1 MLSFLIIYT
10 SSIII
15 FFPRENELDEK
26 IIYAALF
33 ASFPFSQL
41 LLGFISLLSIFFG
54 ISKIPLLIFSII
66 ILFFSILIN
75 KNCLSKLF
83 KIKTFLDNEIR
94 NFFNKSNINKL
105 QKVYLYLIVLLLILI
120 FLSSVGP
127 INHPDSADY
136 HVGYPYQY
144 YLRGKF
150 FVDGGL
156 HQGLL
161 GLADYA
167 NLAFVQ
173 ENNIWLIRFV
183 QIINLPLIITF
194 LSRSIKNNFYLIAFL
209 SVPTI
214 IQWSTI
220 GKPLFLG
227 ESSLIVLYIIWKS
240 NKSIY
245 TIKLLLISIISCVT
259 FKISSIII
267 ITPILIDLT
276 LNLLID
282 EQKNKKIVQ
291 SIKYILTSK
300 LILISLLALICITIS
315 RFLITGNFFY
325 PLLANLFNK
334 NDELV
339 INFANFISSYNRE
352 NLFFIRIFLPNS
364 FSDLGSSLGP
374 SIWILFISLI
384 FVNLNSK
391 KKKIIKSCDSLLF
404 ICLAQLV
411 LLILVCQ
418 GRADYYVAPLII
430 LIYKSEELI
439 NSIKK
444 YKIKF
449 LFYIATI
456 SQFFI
461 IILFLFSSIY
471 LNFLALKDY
480 SKLMH
485 KTAYGYNLSKIIDQ
499 NISGSFLINKR
510 NMRLYYPNN
519 YLEIDKFKKC
529 IKENELLKL
538 SNSKDLCLKK
548 YNIKQIIT
556 NLSDKVNEKHYDC
569 KLINTDA
576 ASRNFFNRKKQTF
589 KYCKMATL
597 SE

>member
-1 MLSFLIIYT
+1 MLSFSLIYI
-10 SSIII
+10 SSILILL
-15 FFPRENELDEK
+15 PSKNKLNEK
-26 IIYAALF
+26 IIYAGLF

-41 LLGFISLLSIFFG
+41 LLGYLSLLSIFFG

-66 ILFFSILIN
+66 VIFFTILRQ
-75 KNCLSKLF
+75 KNYLSKLVE
-83 KIKTFLDNEIR
+83 IKTFLGIEIR

-105 QKVYLYLIVLLLILI
+105 QKVYIYLITLLLILI

-144 YLRGKF
+144 YLKGKF
-150 FVDGGL
+150 FIDGGL

-167 NLAFVQ
+167 NLAFIQ

-194 LSRSIKNNFYLIAFL
+194 LSKSIKNNLYLIAFL

-227 ESSLIVLYIIWKS
+227 ESSLIALYIIWKS

-245 TIKLLLISIISCVT
+245 TFKLLLISIISCIT

-267 ITPILIDLT
+267 IFPILIDLT
-276 LNLLID
+276 LYLLID
-282 EQKNKKIVQ
+282 QRKNEKL
-291 SIKYILTSK
+291 IKNIKNTLTSK
-300 LILISLLALICITIS
+300 VILISLLALISLLIS
-315 RFLITGNFFY
+315 RFVITGNFFY
-325 PLLANLFNK
+325 PLLANVFNK
-334 NDELV
+334 DDELV
-339 INFANFISSYNRE
+339 KNFANFISSYNRE
-352 NLFFIRIFLPNS
+352 NFFFIRIFLPTS
-364 FSDLGSSLGP
+364 FRDLGSSLGP
-374 SIWILFISLI
+374 SIGILFISLI
-384 FVNLNSK
+384 LVNFYLK
-391 KKKIIKSCDSLLF
+391 KNKIIESNNSIF
-404 ICLAQLV
+404 FVCLSQII

-439 NSIKK
+439 EPIKK
-444 YKIKF
+444 YKIQF

-456 SQFFI
+456 SQIFI
-461 IILFLFSSIY
+461 ISLFLFYSIY
-471 LNFLALKDY
+471 LNFLALNDY
-480 SKLMH
+480 PKLMN

-519 YLEIDKFKKC
+519 YLEIDKYKKC
-529 IKENELLKL
+529 LKDNKILNL
-538 SNSKDLCLKK
+538 SNSKNFCLKK
-548 YNIKQIIT
+548 YNINQIIT
-556 NLSDKVNEKHYDC
+556 DLGDKVNEKYYQC
-569 KLINTDA
+569 EIINADA
-576 ASRNFFNRKKQTF
+576 QSRNFFNRKKQNY
-589 KYCKMATL
+589 KYCKKVNL
-597 SE
+597 FE